1 MLETLK
7 VGNNNSRIGSIELGE
22 MLKKRY
28 EENLAAKQAILQRK
42 TESIPDFTITDAELA
57 AKKESLQLQI
67 EMEGERVRKQYGT
80 VSYEEISRILRA
92 EKEIAVCEGC
102 KGLPCPKRKNQGFT
116 PKIYY
121 DELYGLDI
129 RNVYCDYEKARQLQ
143 LQIERLTGLSKIPA
157 EYLGKTFEDYQ
168 VDASNA
174 YAVKVAKKLVELPN
188 NGAYFFG
195 GVGTGKTFLAAI
207 LAQEVIKQGRQVIFA
222 TVPTISMKI
231 RSTFSKTPK
240 RNSASEVMTQQAP
253 TEEEILEK
261 LMTVPTLILDDVG
274 MEKPTR
280 FVCSTLCN
288 VFNER
293 YNARLQTI
301 MTSNYPLKQLENI
314 FNNPSD
320 GGATLDGTRIY
331 DRCKQMCV
339 PVEFKGKSRRN

>member
-1 MLETLK
+1 MLQTLK
-7 VGNNNSRIGSIELGE
+7 AGNNNSQIGSIELGE

-28 EENLAAKQAILQRK
+28 EANLAAKQAVQQRK
-42 TESIPDFTITDAELA
+42 EGNIPAFTITDAEIEA
-57 AKKESLQLQI
+57 AKEKSQLQI
-67 EMEGERVRKQYGT
+67 EMEGDRIRAEYGAVPDRDIPLVLQT
-80 VSYEEISRILRA
+80 
-92 EKEIAVCEGC
+92 EKEIAAC
-102 KGLPCPKRKNQGFT
+102 KACRGLPCQKLKNRNFT
-116 PKIYY
+116 PKISY
-121 DELYGLDI
+121 DENYRLDI
-129 RNVYCDYEKARQLQ
+129 RTEICSYEKARRLQ
-143 LQIERLTGLSKIPA
+143 RQIEKLKGLSKIPA

-207 LAQEVIKQGRQVIFA
+207 LAQEIIKLGRQVIFA

-231 RSTFSKTPK
+231 RSTFGNNAK
-240 RNSASEVMTQQAP
+240 N
-253 TEEEILEK
+253 TEEEILEQ
-261 LMTVPTLILDDVG
+261 LMTAPTLILDDVG

-314 FNNPSD
+314 FNNPTD

-331 DRCKQMCV
+331 DRCKQMCT
-339 PVEFKGKSRRN
+339 PVEFKGKSRRA

>member
-1 MLETLK
+1 MLQTLK
-7 VGNNNSRIGSIELGE
+7 AGNNNSRIGSIELGE

-28 EENLAAKQAILQRK
+28 EANLAAKQAILQRK

-67 EMEGERVRKQYGT
+67 EMEGERVRKQYGA
-80 VSYEEISRILRA
+80 VSDEEISRILRA
-92 EKEIAVCEGC
+92 EKEIAVCESC

-129 RNVYCDYEKARQLQ
+129 RNVYCGYETARQLQ
-143 LQIERLTGLSKIPA
+143 LQIERLTGLSKIPP

-168 VDASNA
+168 VDASNT

-231 RSTFSKTPK
+231 RSTFGNNAKT
-240 RNSASEVMTQQAP
+240 
-253 TEEEILEK
+253 TEAEILEQ

-301 MTSNYPLKQLENI
+301 MTSNYALKELENI

-331 DRCKQMCV
+331 DRCKQMCA
-339 PVEFKGKSRRN
+339 PVEFKGKSRRA